1 MNFVGYVA
9 CYLSIL
15 LNSYVLFWCYSKTGV
30 ERKTSKLKCLLSIL
44 TVSLSVFV
52 VNMFITKSLKF
63 ILIYII
69 MCLFFYYNFGEKNK
83 IIALFVRTLII
94 YVVMIISDVFSSIIL
109 MQFDFSSMMN
119 KINYLKALGT
129 LLNSVSMF
137 ILFNLDK
144 LVIIIKKILTIIVS
158 SKNSVVFTFCFL
170 TFIAIIIIDCFHKDY
185 ATISTF
191 LLSSVILIFLIF
203 LIAIL
208 LYQYF
213 KRKTAEDEKQ
223 QLQALMHEYENVL
236 NQTSENRHEMLN
248 DLLILRSIADKN
260 SSEFTRTL
268 DGIIRQYD
276 TKKFKKYTSLAKLPT
291 GVKGMIYYKIAFIN
305 ENEINFDTV
314 VNGVDYAKFEAMDKE
329 LYYKVCKILGIL
341 MDNAIDACVDSDKKK
356 LVVSVY
362 TENEDL
368 CVEIDNSYSGIIDK
382 DGIKKKG
389 YTTKGKNH
397 GYGLTI
403 LNRIVDETKE
413 LKFEQSINEED
424 KLFTSILKIKL

>member
-15 LNSYVLFWCYSKTGV
+15 LNLAVLVWCYSKTGV
-30 ERKTSKLKCLLSIL
+30 ERKSNKIKCAISLVILSAL
-44 TVSLSVFV
+44 VYLVNVFV
-52 VNMFITKSLKF
+52 GTSFKW
-63 ILIYII
+63 
-69 MCLFFYYNFGEKNK
+69 
-83 IIALFVRTLII
+83 IAVYTLITLLFSFNYREDVY
-94 YVVMIISDVFSSIIL
+94 YVIFKSIIVYVIMIFADIISSIVL
-109 MQFDFSSMMN
+109 MAFVKSVNVETVNLF
-119 KINYLKALGT
+119 KALGSF
-129 LLNSVSMF
+129 LNSTCMFVMFSFKPFVKLINLFFSKILKKSYLPVICVSF
-137 ILFNLDK
+137 FLLFVFWLIEYYHKVIFSSDT
-144 LVIIIKKILTIIVS
+144 IIISIIVMLFLMFLFVMLALQYL
-158 SKNSVVFTFCFL
+158 KNKNNE
-170 TFIAIIIIDCFHKDY
+170 I
-185 ATISTF
+185 
-191 LLSSVILIFLIF
+191 
-203 LIAIL
+203 
-208 LYQYF
+208 Q
-213 KRKTAEDEKQ
+213 KQ
-223 QLQALMHEYENVL
+223 QLLVLMHEYENVL

-314 VNGVDYAKFEAMDKE
+314 VNGVDYAKFEAMNKD

-368 CVEIDNSYSGIIDK
+368 CVEIDNSYSGIVDK

-389 YTTKGKNH
+389 YATKGKNH

-413 LKFEQSINEED
+413 LEFEQSINEED

>member
-30 ERKTSKLKCLLSIL
+30 ERKSSKIECL
-44 TVSLSVFV
+44 VSVIVLSVFV
-52 VNMFITKSLKF
+52 YLVNV
-63 ILIYII
+63 
-69 MCLFFYYNFGEKNK
+69 
-83 IIALFVRTLII
+83 FVGTSFKWIVVYTLITLLFYFNYKEGMYNVI
-94 YVVMIISDVFSSIIL
+94 FKSIIVYVIMIFADIVSSIVLIVFVKSVNIETVNL
-109 MQFDFSSMMN
+109 F
-119 KINYLKALGT
+119 KALGSF
-129 LLNSVSMF
+129 LNSTCMFLMFSFKPFVKLINSFFSKILKKSYLPVICVSF
-137 ILFNLDK
+137 FLLFVFWLIEYYHKVIFSSDT
-144 LVIIIKKILTIIVS
+144 IIISIIVMLFLMFLFVMLALQYL
-158 SKNSVVFTFCFL
+158 KNKNNE
-170 TFIAIIIIDCFHKDY
+170 I
-185 ATISTF
+185 
-191 LLSSVILIFLIF
+191 
-203 LIAIL
+203 
-208 LYQYF
+208 Q
-213 KRKTAEDEKQ
+213 KQ
-223 QLQALMHEYENVL
+223 QLFVLMHEYENVL

-362 TENEDL
+362 TETEDL
-368 CVEIDNSYSGIIDK
+368 CVEIDNSYSGIVDT
-382 DGIKKKG
+382 DEIKKKG

-403 LNRIVDETKE
+403 LNRIVDETEE
-413 LKFEQSINEED
+413 LEFEQSINDND

>member
-9 CYLSIL
+9 CYLAIL

-30 ERKTSKLKCLLSIL
+30 ERKTSKLKYFFSVLIISILVFIVNMCVTTSVKFVLIYLLMCLLYYYNYEEKYL
-44 TVSLSVFV
+44 YFTLFK
-52 VNMFITKSLKF
+52 T
-63 ILIYII
+63 ILIYILVFI
-69 MCLFFYYNFGEKNK
+69 TD
-83 IIALFVRTLII
+83 IIASL
-94 YVVMIISDVFSSIIL
+94 IL
-109 MQFDFSSMMN
+109 MNLTVPTNPDV
-119 KINYLKALGT
+119 INLLKALGT
-129 LLNSVSMF
+129 LLNSILMFGLFKINYFVNLLNKFLSM
-137 ILFNLDK
+137 IMK
-144 LVIIIKKILTIIVS
+144 KEAKILTI
-158 SKNSVVFTFCFL
+158 F
-170 TFIAIIIIDCFHKDY
+170 
-185 ATISTF
+185 
-191 LLSSVILIFLIF
+191 
-203 LIAIL
+203 AIL
-208 LYQYF
+208 LLITLWCMGFEYRLHASFVSFVSLITIVIFLCLMVSVMVYQYF
-213 KRKTAEDEKQ
+213 NNKEVENEKQ
-223 QLQALMHEYENVL
+223 QLQVLMHEYENVL

-314 VNGVDYAKFEAMDKE
+314 VNGVDYAKFEAMDKD

-368 CVEIDNSYSGIIDK
+368 CVEIDNSYSGIVDK

-397 GYGLTI
+397 GHGLTI
-403 LNRIVDETKE
+403 LNRIIDETEE
-413 LKFEQSINEED
+413 LEFEQSINDKD

>member
-9 CYLSIL
+9 CYLAIL
-15 LNSYVLFWCYSKTGV
+15 LNSYVLFWCYFKTGV

-191 LLSSVILIFLIF
+191 LFSSVILIFLIF

-248 DLLILRSIADKN
+248 DLLILRSISDKN

-397 GYGLTI
+397 GHGLTI
-403 LNRIVDETKE
+403 LNRIVDETEE
-413 LKFEQSINEED
+413 LNFEQSINDKD

>member
-15 LNSYVLFWCYSKTGV
+15 LNSYVLFWCYSKIDTRREV
-30 ERKTSKLKCLLSIL
+30 SRLRVLLSVFVGSIL
-44 TVSLSVFV
+44 VFV
-52 VNMFITKSLKF
+52 VNMFITTYIKF
-63 ILIYII
+63 ILIYLI
-69 MCLFFYYNFGEKNK
+69 MCFMFYYNYNNQNK
-83 IIALFVRTLII
+83 ISTLLIKTLVI
-94 YVVMIISDVFSSIIL
+94 YILMTISDVFSSIIL
-109 MQFDFSSMMN
+109 MQFDLSSLMD

-129 LLNSVSMF
+129 LLNSISM
-137 ILFNLDK
+137 IVLFNLNK
-144 LVIIIKKILTIIVS
+144 LVGCFKTVVTLIIG
-158 SKNSVVFTFCFL
+158 SKNNLVLFFGLL
-170 TFIAIIIIDCFHKDY
+170 TLTTIWIIDCFHQDN
-185 ATISTF
+185 ASVSTF
-191 LLSSVILIFLIF
+191 ILAVTILIFLSL

-208 LYQYF
+208 IYQYF

-236 NQTSENRHEMLN
+236 NQISENRHEMLN
-248 DLLILRSIADKN
+248 DLLILRSISDKN

-368 CVEIDNSYSGIIDK
+368 CVEIDNSYSGIVDT
-382 DGIKKKG
+382 DEIKKKG

-413 LKFEQSINEED
+413 LEFEQSINDKD

>member
-9 CYLSIL
+9 CYIATIINTFVL
-15 LNSYVLFWCYSKTGV
+15 LNCYSKTNC
-30 ERKTSKLKCLLSIL
+30 E
-44 TVSLSVFV
+44 VSLSKVKNFISVIGISTLVFL
-52 VNMFITKSLKF
+52 VNMFVTTSVKF
-63 ILIYII
+63 VLIYLLMCALFNYNYREKYLYLTLFKAILIYISMFI
-69 MCLFFYYNFGEKNK
+69 TDIVASL
-83 IIALFVRTLII
+83 
-94 YVVMIISDVFSSIIL
+94 IL
-109 MQFDFSSMMN
+109 MNLSVPSNPDV
-119 KINYLKALGT
+119 INLLKALAT
-129 LLNSVSMF
+129 LLNSILMF
-137 ILFNLDK
+137 GLFKISNFVNLFNEFLSK
-144 LVIIIKKILTIIVS
+144 IMKKEAKILTI
-158 SKNSVVFTFCFL
+158 F
-170 TFIAIIIIDCFHKDY
+170 
-185 ATISTF
+185 
-191 LLSSVILIFLIF
+191 
-203 LIAIL
+203 AIL
-208 LYQYF
+208 LLITLWCVGFEYILHASFVSFVSLITIVMFLCLMVSVMVYQYF
-213 KRKTAEDEKQ
+213 NNKEVEKEKQ
-223 QLQALMHEYENVL
+223 QLLVLMHDYENVL

-314 VNGVDYAKFEAMDKE
+314 VNGVDYAKFEAMDKD

-356 LVVSVY
+356 LIVSVY

-368 CVEIDNSYSGIIDK
+368 CVEIDNSYSGIVDK

-403 LNRIVDETKE
+403 LNRIVDETEE
-413 LKFEQSINEED
+413 LEFEQSINDND

>member
-1 MNFVGYVA
+1 M
-9 CYLSIL
+9 
-15 LNSYVLFWCYSKTGV
+15 T
-30 ERKTSKLKCLLSIL
+30 
-44 TVSLSVFV
+44 
-52 VNMFITKSLKF
+52 
-63 ILIYII
+63 
-69 MCLFFYYNFGEKNK
+69 
-83 IIALFVRTLII
+83 
-94 YVVMIISDVFSSIIL
+94 
-109 MQFDFSSMMN
+109 
-119 KINYLKALGT
+119 
-129 LLNSVSMF
+129 
-137 ILFNLDK
+137 
-144 LVIIIKKILTIIVS
+144 
-158 SKNSVVFTFCFL
+158 
-170 TFIAIIIIDCFHKDY
+170 
-185 ATISTF
+185 
-191 LLSSVILIFLIF
+191 ILIFLSL

-208 LYQYF
+208 IYQYF

-223 QLQALMHEYENVL
+223 QLQVLMHEYENIL

-248 DLLILRSIADKN
+248 DLLILRSVSDKN

-341 MDNAIDACVDSDKKK
+341 MDNAIDACVESDKKK

-362 TENEDL
+362 TENEAL
-368 CVEIDNSYSGIIDK
+368 CVEIDNSYSGIVDK
-382 DGIKKKG
+382 DEIKKKG

-397 GYGLTI
+397 GHGLTI
-403 LNRIVDETKE
+403 LNRIIDETEE
-413 LKFEQSINEED
+413 LEFEQSINDND

>member
-30 ERKTSKLKCLLSIL
+30 ERKTSKLKYFFSVLIISILVFIVNMCVTTSVKFVLIYLLMCLLYYYNYEEKYL
-44 TVSLSVFV
+44 YFTLFK
-52 VNMFITKSLKF
+52 T
-63 ILIYII
+63 ILIYILMFI
-69 MCLFFYYNFGEKNK
+69 TD
-83 IIALFVRTLII
+83 IIASL
-94 YVVMIISDVFSSIIL
+94 IL
-109 MQFDFSSMMN
+109 MNLTVPTNPDV
-119 KINYLKALGT
+119 INLLKALGT
-129 LLNSVSMF
+129 LLNSILIFGLFKINYFVNLLNKFLSM
-137 ILFNLDK
+137 IMK
-144 LVIIIKKILTIIVS
+144 KEAKILTI
-158 SKNSVVFTFCFL
+158 F
-170 TFIAIIIIDCFHKDY
+170 
-185 ATISTF
+185 
-191 LLSSVILIFLIF
+191 
-203 LIAIL
+203 AIL
-208 LYQYF
+208 LLITLWCMGFEYRLHASFVSFVSLITIVIFLCLMVSVMVYQYF
-213 KRKTAEDEKQ
+213 NNKEVENEKQ
-223 QLQALMHEYENVL
+223 QLQVLMHEYENVL

-314 VNGVDYAKFEAMDKE
+314 VNGVDYAKFEAMDKD

-341 MDNAIDACVDSDKKK
+341 MDNAIDDCVDSNKKK

-368 CVEIDNSYSGIIDK
+368 CVEIDNSYSGIVDK

-403 LNRIVDETKE
+403 LNRIVDETEE
-413 LKFEQSINEED
+413 LNFEQSINEED

>member
-9 CYLSIL
+9 CYVATVINLV
-15 LNSYVLFWCYSKTGV
+15 VLVYCYSKTNSEV
-30 ERKTSKLKCLLSIL
+30 VISKFKKYFFTMLISAL
-44 TVSLSVFV
+44 VFV
-52 VNMFITKSLKF
+52 VNMYVTTSVKF
-63 ILIYII
+63 VLIYLLLCLLFYLNYREKYLYLTLFKTILIYILMFI
-69 MCLFFYYNFGEKNK
+69 TD
-83 IIALFVRTLII
+83 IIASL
-94 YVVMIISDVFSSIIL
+94 IL
-109 MQFDFSSMMN
+109 MN
-119 KINYLKALGT
+119 LTVPTNPNVINLLKALGT
-129 LLNSVSMF
+129 LLNSILMF
-137 ILFNLDK
+137 GLFKINYFVNLLNK
-144 LVIIIKKILTIIVS
+144 FLLMIMKKEAKILTI
-158 SKNSVVFTFCFL
+158 F
-170 TFIAIIIIDCFHKDY
+170 
-185 ATISTF
+185 
-191 LLSSVILIFLIF
+191 
-203 LIAIL
+203 AIL
-208 LYQYF
+208 LLITLWCVGFEYRLHASFVSFVSLITIVIFLCLMVSVMVYQYF
-213 KRKTAEDEKQ
+213 NNKEVENEKQ
-223 QLQALMHEYENVL
+223 QLQELMHEYENVL

-368 CVEIDNSYSGIIDK
+368 CVEIDNSYSGIVDK

-413 LKFEQSINEED
+413 LEFEQSINDKD

>member
-9 CYLSIL
+9 CYVATVINLV
-15 LNSYVLFWCYSKTGV
+15 VLVYCYSKTNSEVGI
-30 ERKTSKLKCLLSIL
+30 SKFKKYFFTMLISAL
-44 TVSLSVFV
+44 VFV
-52 VNMFITKSLKF
+52 VNMYVTTSVKF
-63 ILIYII
+63 VLIYLLLCLLFYLNYREKYLYLTLFKTILIYILMFI
-69 MCLFFYYNFGEKNK
+69 TD
-83 IIALFVRTLII
+83 IIASL
-94 YVVMIISDVFSSIIL
+94 IL
-109 MQFDFSSMMN
+109 MN
-119 KINYLKALGT
+119 LTVPTNPNVINLLKALGT
-129 LLNSVSMF
+129 LLNSILMFGLFKINYFVNLLNKFLSM
-137 ILFNLDK
+137 LMK
-144 LVIIIKKILTIIVS
+144 KEAKILTI
-158 SKNSVVFTFCFL
+158 F
-170 TFIAIIIIDCFHKDY
+170 
-185 ATISTF
+185 
-191 LLSSVILIFLIF
+191 
-203 LIAIL
+203 AIL
-208 LYQYF
+208 LLITLWCIGFEYRLHASFVSFVSLITIVIFLCLMVSVMVYQYF
-213 KRKTAEDEKQ
+213 NNKEVENEKQ
-223 QLQALMHEYENVL
+223 QLQVLMHEYENVL

-314 VNGVDYAKFEAMDKE
+314 VNGVDYAKFEAMDKD

-368 CVEIDNSYSGIIDK
+368 CVEIDNSYSGIVDK

-413 LKFEQSINEED
+413 LEFEQSINDKD

>member
-15 LNSYVLFWCYSKTGV
+15 LNSYVLFWCYSKIDTRREV
-30 ERKTSKLKCLLSIL
+30 SRLRVLLSVFVGSIL
-44 TVSLSVFV
+44 VFV
-52 VNMFITKSLKF
+52 VNMFITTYIKF
-63 ILIYII
+63 ILIYLI
-69 MCLFFYYNFGEKNK
+69 MCFMFYYNYNNQNK
-83 IIALFVRTLII
+83 ISTLLIKTLGI
-94 YVVMIISDVFSSIIL
+94 YILMTISDVFSSIIL
-109 MQFDFSSMMN
+109 MQFDLSSLMD

-129 LLNSVSMF
+129 LLNSISM
-137 ILFNLDK
+137 IVLFNLNK
-144 LVIIIKKILTIIVS
+144 LVGCFKTVVTLIIG
-158 SKNSVVFTFCFL
+158 SKNNLVLFFGLL
-170 TFIAIIIIDCFHKDY
+170 TLTTIWIIDCFHQDN
-185 ATISTF
+185 ASVSTF
-191 LLSSVILIFLIF
+191 ILAVTILIFLSL

-208 LYQYF
+208 IYQYF

-248 DLLILRSIADKN
+248 DLLILRSISDKN

-368 CVEIDNSYSGIIDK
+368 CVEIDNSYSGIVDT
-382 DGIKKKG
+382 DEIKKKG
-389 YTTKGKNH
+389 YTTKGKIMVMD
-397 GYGLTI
+397 L
-403 LNRIVDETKE
+403 
-413 LKFEQSINEED
+413 
-424 KLFTSILKIKL
+424 LF

>member
-30 ERKTSKLKCLLSIL
+30 ERKTSKLKYFFSVLIISIL
-44 TVSLSVFV
+44 VFI
-52 VNMFITKSLKF
+52 VNMCVTTSVKF
-63 ILIYII
+63 VLIYLLMCMLYYYNYEEKYLYFTLFKTILIYILMFI
-69 MCLFFYYNFGEKNK
+69 TD
-83 IIALFVRTLII
+83 IIASL
-94 YVVMIISDVFSSIIL
+94 IL
-109 MQFDFSSMMN
+109 MNLTVPTNPDV
-119 KINYLKALGT
+119 INLLKALGT
-129 LLNSVSMF
+129 LLNSILMFGLFKINYFVNLLNKFLSM
-137 ILFNLDK
+137 IMK
-144 LVIIIKKILTIIVS
+144 KEAKILTI
-158 SKNSVVFTFCFL
+158 F
-170 TFIAIIIIDCFHKDY
+170 
-185 ATISTF
+185 
-191 LLSSVILIFLIF
+191 
-203 LIAIL
+203 AIL
-208 LYQYF
+208 LLITLWCMGFEYRLHASFVSFVSLITIVIFLCLMVSVMVYQYF
-213 KRKTAEDEKQ
+213 NNKEVENEKQ
-223 QLQALMHEYENVL
+223 QLQVLMHEYENVL

-314 VNGVDYAKFEAMDKE
+314 VNGVDYAKFEAMDKD

-368 CVEIDNSYSGIIDK
+368 CVEIDNSYSGIVDK

-397 GYGLTI
+397 GHGLTI
-403 LNRIVDETKE
+403 LNRIIDETEE
-413 LKFEQSINEED
+413 LEFEQSINDKD
-424 KLFTSILKIKL
+424 KLFISILKIKL

>member
-15 LNSYVLFWCYSKTGV
+15 LNSYVLFWCYSKIDTRREV
-30 ERKTSKLKCLLSIL
+30 SRLRVLLSVFVGSIL
-44 TVSLSVFV
+44 VFV
-52 VNMFITKSLKF
+52 VNMFITTYIKF
-63 ILIYII
+63 ILIYLI
-69 MCLFFYYNFGEKNK
+69 MCFMFYYNYNNQNK
-83 IIALFVRTLII
+83 ISTLLIKTLGI
-94 YVVMIISDVFSSIIL
+94 YILMTISDVFSSIIL
-109 MQFDFSSMMN
+109 MQFDLSSLMD

-129 LLNSVSMF
+129 LLNSISM
-137 ILFNLDK
+137 IVLFNLNK
-144 LVIIIKKILTIIVS
+144 LVGCFKTVVTLIIG
-158 SKNSVVFTFCFL
+158 SKNNLVLFFGLL
-170 TFIAIIIIDCFHKDY
+170 TLTTIWIIDCFHQDN
-185 ATISTF
+185 ASVSTF
-191 LLSSVILIFLIF
+191 ILAVTILIFLSL

-208 LYQYF
+208 IYQYF

-248 DLLILRSIADKN
+248 DLLILRSISDKN

-368 CVEIDNSYSGIIDK
+368 CVEIDNSYSGIVDT
-382 DGIKKKG
+382 DEIKKKG

-413 LKFEQSINEED
+413 LEFEQSINDKD

>member
-9 CYLSIL
+9 CYLAIL

-368 CVEIDNSYSGIIDK
+368 CVEIDNSYSGIVDK

-413 LKFEQSINEED
+413 LEFEQSINDKD

>member
-15 LNSYVLFWCYSKTGV
+15 LNSYVLFWCYSKTGD

-314 VNGVDYAKFEAMDKE
+314 VNGVDYAKFEAMDKD

-368 CVEIDNSYSGIIDK
+368 CVEIDNSYSGIVDK

-397 GYGLTI
+397 GHGLTI
-403 LNRIVDETKE
+403 LNRIIDETEE
-413 LKFEQSINEED
+413 LEFEQSINDKD

>member
-30 ERKTSKLKCLLSIL
+30 ERKTSKLKYFFSVLIISILVFIVNMCVTTSVKFVLIYLLMCLLYYYNYEEKYL
-44 TVSLSVFV
+44 YFTLFK
-52 VNMFITKSLKF
+52 T
-63 ILIYII
+63 ILIYILMFI
-69 MCLFFYYNFGEKNK
+69 TD
-83 IIALFVRTLII
+83 IIASL
-94 YVVMIISDVFSSIIL
+94 IL
-109 MQFDFSSMMN
+109 MNLTVPTNLDV
-119 KINYLKALGT
+119 INLLKALGT
-129 LLNSVSMF
+129 LLNSILIFGLFKINYFVNLLNKFLSM
-137 ILFNLDK
+137 IMK
-144 LVIIIKKILTIIVS
+144 KEAKILTI
-158 SKNSVVFTFCFL
+158 F
-170 TFIAIIIIDCFHKDY
+170 
-185 ATISTF
+185 
-191 LLSSVILIFLIF
+191 
-203 LIAIL
+203 AIL
-208 LYQYF
+208 LLITLWCMGFEYRLHASFVSFVSLITIVIFLCLMVSVMVYQYF
-213 KRKTAEDEKQ
+213 NNKEVENEKQ
-223 QLQALMHEYENVL
+223 QLQVLMHEYENVL

-248 DLLILRSIADKN
+248 DLLILKSIADKN

-314 VNGVDYAKFEAMDKE
+314 VNGVDYAKFEAMDKD

-368 CVEIDNSYSGIIDK
+368 CVEIDNSYSGIVDK

-403 LNRIVDETKE
+403 LNRIVDETEE
-413 LKFEQSINEED
+413 LNFEQSINEED

>member
-9 CYLSIL
+9 CYVTTVINL
-15 LNSYVLFWCYSKTGV
+15 LVLVYCYSKTNSEVGI
-30 ERKTSKLKCLLSIL
+30 SKFKKYFL
-44 TVSLSVFV
+44 TMLISALVFV
-52 VNMFITKSLKF
+52 VNMYVTTSVKF
-63 ILIYII
+63 VLIYLLLCLLFYLNYREKYLYLTLFKTILIYILMFI
-69 MCLFFYYNFGEKNK
+69 TD
-83 IIALFVRTLII
+83 IIASL
-94 YVVMIISDVFSSIIL
+94 IL
-109 MQFDFSSMMN
+109 MNLTVPTNPDV
-119 KINYLKALGT
+119 INLLKALGT
-129 LLNSVSMF
+129 LLNSILMF
-137 ILFNLDK
+137 GLFKINYFVNLLNK
-144 LVIIIKKILTIIVS
+144 FLSKIMKKEAKILTI
-158 SKNSVVFTFCFL
+158 F
-170 TFIAIIIIDCFHKDY
+170 
-185 ATISTF
+185 
-191 LLSSVILIFLIF
+191 
-203 LIAIL
+203 AIL
-208 LYQYF
+208 LLITLWCVGFEYRLHASFVSFVSLITIVIFLCLMVSVMVYQYF
-213 KRKTAEDEKQ
+213 NNKEVENEKQ
-223 QLQALMHEYENVL
+223 QLQELMHEYENVL

-268 DGIIRQYD
+268 DGVIRQYD

-368 CVEIDNSYSGIIDK
+368 CVEIDNSYSGIVDK

-397 GYGLTI
+397 GHGLTI
-403 LNRIVDETKE
+403 LNRIIDETEE
-413 LKFEQSINEED
+413 LEFEQSINDKD

>member
-30 ERKTSKLKCLLSIL
+30 ERKTSKLKYFFSVLIISILVFIVNMCVTTSVKFVLIYLLMCLLYYYNYEEKYL
-44 TVSLSVFV
+44 YFTLFK
-52 VNMFITKSLKF
+52 T
-63 ILIYII
+63 ILIYILMFI
-69 MCLFFYYNFGEKNK
+69 TD
-83 IIALFVRTLII
+83 IIASL
-94 YVVMIISDVFSSIIL
+94 IL
-109 MQFDFSSMMN
+109 MNLTVPTNPDV
-119 KINYLKALGT
+119 INLLKALGT
-129 LLNSVSMF
+129 LLNSILIFGLFKINYFVNLLNKFLSM
-137 ILFNLDK
+137 IMK
-144 LVIIIKKILTIIVS
+144 KEAKILTI
-158 SKNSVVFTFCFL
+158 F
-170 TFIAIIIIDCFHKDY
+170 
-185 ATISTF
+185 
-191 LLSSVILIFLIF
+191 
-203 LIAIL
+203 AIL
-208 LYQYF
+208 LLITLWCMGFEYRLHASFVSFVSLITIVIFLCLMVSVMVYQYF
-213 KRKTAEDEKQ
+213 NNKEVENEKQ
-223 QLQALMHEYENVL
+223 QLQVLMHEYENVL

-248 DLLILRSIADKN
+248 DLLIFKSIADKN

-314 VNGVDYAKFEAMDKE
+314 VNGVDYAKFEAMDKD

-368 CVEIDNSYSGIIDK
+368 CVEIDNSYSGIVDK

-403 LNRIVDETKE
+403 LNRIVDETEE
-413 LKFEQSINEED
+413 LNFEQSINEED

>member
-15 LNSYVLFWCYSKTGV
+15 LNSYVLFWCYSKTGD

-314 VNGVDYAKFEAMDKE
+314 VNGVDYAKFEAMDKD

-362 TENEDL
+362 T
-368 CVEIDNSYSGIIDK
+368 
-382 DGIKKKG
+382 
-389 YTTKGKNH
+389 
-397 GYGLTI
+397 
-403 LNRIVDETKE
+403 
-413 LKFEQSINEED
+413 
-424 KLFTSILKIKL
+424 

>member
-15 LNSYVLFWCYSKTGV
+15 LNLAVLVWCYSKTGV
-30 ERKTSKLKCLLSIL
+30 ERKSNKIKCAISLVILSAL
-44 TVSLSVFV
+44 VYLVNVFV
-52 VNMFITKSLKF
+52 GTSFKW
-63 ILIYII
+63 
-69 MCLFFYYNFGEKNK
+69 
-83 IIALFVRTLII
+83 IAVYTLITLLFSFNYREDVYFVI
-94 YVVMIISDVFSSIIL
+94 FKSIIVYVIMIFADIISSIVL
-109 MQFDFSSMMN
+109 MAFVKSVNVETVNLF
-119 KINYLKALGT
+119 KALGSF
-129 LLNSVSMF
+129 LNSTCMFVMFSFKPFVKLINLFFSKILKKSYLPVICVSF
-137 ILFNLDK
+137 FLLFVFWLIEYYHKVIFSSDT
-144 LVIIIKKILTIIVS
+144 IIISIIVMLFLMFLFVMLALQYL
-158 SKNSVVFTFCFL
+158 KNKNNE
-170 TFIAIIIIDCFHKDY
+170 I
-185 ATISTF
+185 
-191 LLSSVILIFLIF
+191 
-203 LIAIL
+203 
-208 LYQYF
+208 Q
-213 KRKTAEDEKQ
+213 KQ
-223 QLQALMHEYENVL
+223 QLLVLMHEYENVL

-314 VNGVDYAKFEAMDKE
+314 VNGVDYAKFEAMDKD

-368 CVEIDNSYSGIIDK
+368 CVEIDNSYSGIVDK

-403 LNRIVDETKE
+403 LNRIVDETEE
-413 LKFEQSINEED
+413 LEFEQSINEED

>member
-30 ERKTSKLKCLLSIL
+30 ERKTSKLKYFFSVLIISILVFIVNMCVITSVKFVLIYLLMCLLYYYNYEEKYL
-44 TVSLSVFV
+44 YFTLFK
-52 VNMFITKSLKF
+52 T
-63 ILIYII
+63 ILIYILMFI
-69 MCLFFYYNFGEKNK
+69 TD
-83 IIALFVRTLII
+83 IIASL
-94 YVVMIISDVFSSIIL
+94 IL
-109 MQFDFSSMMN
+109 MNLTVPTNPDV
-119 KINYLKALGT
+119 INLLKALGT
-129 LLNSVSMF
+129 LLNSILIFGLFKINYFVNLLNKFLSM
-137 ILFNLDK
+137 IMK
-144 LVIIIKKILTIIVS
+144 KEAKILTI
-158 SKNSVVFTFCFL
+158 F
-170 TFIAIIIIDCFHKDY
+170 
-185 ATISTF
+185 
-191 LLSSVILIFLIF
+191 
-203 LIAIL
+203 AIL
-208 LYQYF
+208 LLITLWCMGFEYRLHASFVSFVSLITIVIFLCLMVSVMVYQYF
-213 KRKTAEDEKQ
+213 NNKEVENEKQ
-223 QLQALMHEYENVL
+223 QLQVLMHEYENVL
-236 NQTSENRHEMLN
+236 NQTSGNRHEMLN

-314 VNGVDYAKFEAMDKE
+314 VNGVDYAKFEAMDKD

-368 CVEIDNSYSGIIDK
+368 CVEIDNSYSGIVDK

-403 LNRIVDETKE
+403 LNRIVDETEE
-413 LKFEQSINEED
+413 LNFEQSINEED

>member
-30 ERKTSKLKCLLSIL
+30 ERKTSKLKYFFSVLIISILVFIVNMCVTTSVKFVLIYLLMCLLYYYNYEEKYL
-44 TVSLSVFV
+44 YFTLFK
-52 VNMFITKSLKF
+52 T
-63 ILIYII
+63 ILIYILMFI
-69 MCLFFYYNFGEKNK
+69 TD
-83 IIALFVRTLII
+83 IIASL
-94 YVVMIISDVFSSIIL
+94 IL
-109 MQFDFSSMMN
+109 MNLTVPTNPDV
-119 KINYLKALGT
+119 INLLKALGT
-129 LLNSVSMF
+129 LLNSILIFGLFKINYFVNLLNKFLSM
-137 ILFNLDK
+137 IMK
-144 LVIIIKKILTIIVS
+144 KEAKILTI
-158 SKNSVVFTFCFL
+158 F
-170 TFIAIIIIDCFHKDY
+170 
-185 ATISTF
+185 
-191 LLSSVILIFLIF
+191 
-203 LIAIL
+203 AIL
-208 LYQYF
+208 LLITLWCMGFEYRLHASFVSFVSLITIVIFLCLMVSVMVYQYF
-213 KRKTAEDEKQ
+213 NNKEVENEKQ
-223 QLQALMHEYENVL
+223 QLQVLMHEYENVL

-314 VNGVDYAKFEAMDKE
+314 VNGVDYAKFEAMDKD

-341 MDNAIDACVDSDKKK
+341 MDNAIDACVDSNKKK

-368 CVEIDNSYSGIIDK
+368 CVEIDNSYSGIVDK

-403 LNRIVDETKE
+403 LNRIVDET
-413 LKFEQSINEED
+413 
-424 KLFTSILKIKL
+424 

>member
-15 LNSYVLFWCYSKTGV
+15 LNLAVLVWCYSKTGV
-30 ERKTSKLKCLLSIL
+30 ERKSNKIKCAISLVILSAL
-44 TVSLSVFV
+44 VYLVNVFV
-52 VNMFITKSLKF
+52 GTSFKW
-63 ILIYII
+63 
-69 MCLFFYYNFGEKNK
+69 
-83 IIALFVRTLII
+83 IAVYTLITLLFSFNYREDVY
-94 YVVMIISDVFSSIIL
+94 YVIFKSIIVYVIMIFADIISSIVL
-109 MQFDFSSMMN
+109 MAFVKSVNVETVNLF
-119 KINYLKALGT
+119 KALGSF
-129 LLNSVSMF
+129 LNSTCMFVMFSFKPFVKLINLFFSKILKKSYLPVICVSF
-137 ILFNLDK
+137 FLLFVFWLIEYYHKVIFSSDT
-144 LVIIIKKILTIIVS
+144 IIISIIVMLFLMFLFVMLALQYL
-158 SKNSVVFTFCFL
+158 KNKNNE
-170 TFIAIIIIDCFHKDY
+170 I
-185 ATISTF
+185 
-191 LLSSVILIFLIF
+191 
-203 LIAIL
+203 
-208 LYQYF
+208 Q
-213 KRKTAEDEKQ
+213 KQ
-223 QLQALMHEYENVL
+223 QLLVLMHEYENVL

-314 VNGVDYAKFEAMDKE
+314 VNGVDYAKFEAMNKD

-368 CVEIDNSYSGIIDK
+368 CVEIDNSYSGIVDK

-413 LKFEQSINEED
+413 LEFEQSINEED

>member
-30 ERKTSKLKCLLSIL
+30 ERKTSKLKYFFSVLIISILVFIVNMCVTTSVKFVLIYLLMCLLYYYNYEEKYL
-44 TVSLSVFV
+44 YFTLFK
-52 VNMFITKSLKF
+52 T
-63 ILIYII
+63 ILIYILMFI
-69 MCLFFYYNFGEKNK
+69 TD
-83 IIALFVRTLII
+83 IIASL
-94 YVVMIISDVFSSIIL
+94 IL
-109 MQFDFSSMMN
+109 MNLTVPTNPDV
-119 KINYLKALGT
+119 INLLKALGT
-129 LLNSVSMF
+129 LLNSILIFGLFKINYFVNLLNKFLSM
-137 ILFNLDK
+137 IMK
-144 LVIIIKKILTIIVS
+144 KEAKILTI
-158 SKNSVVFTFCFL
+158 F
-170 TFIAIIIIDCFHKDY
+170 
-185 ATISTF
+185 
-191 LLSSVILIFLIF
+191 
-203 LIAIL
+203 AIL
-208 LYQYF
+208 LLITLWCMGFEYRLHASFVSFVSLITIVIFLCLMVSVMVYQYF
-213 KRKTAEDEKQ
+213 NNKEVENEKQ
-223 QLQALMHEYENVL
+223 QLQVLMHEYENVL

-314 VNGVDYAKFEAMDKE
+314 VNGVDYAKFEAMDKD

-368 CVEIDNSYSGIIDK
+368 CVEIDNSYSGIVDK

-403 LNRIVDETKE
+403 LNRIVDETEE
-413 LKFEQSINEED
+413 LNFEQSINEED

>member
-30 ERKTSKLKCLLSIL
+30 ERKTSKLKYFFSVLIISILVFIVNMCVTTSVKFVLIYLLMCLLYYYNYEEKYL
-44 TVSLSVFV
+44 YFTLFK
-52 VNMFITKSLKF
+52 T
-63 ILIYII
+63 ILIYILMFI
-69 MCLFFYYNFGEKNK
+69 ID
-83 IIALFVRTLII
+83 IIASL
-94 YVVMIISDVFSSIIL
+94 IL
-109 MQFDFSSMMN
+109 MNLTVPTNPDV
-119 KINYLKALGT
+119 INLLKALGT
-129 LLNSVSMF
+129 LLNSILIFGLFKINYFVNLLNKFLSM
-137 ILFNLDK
+137 IMK
-144 LVIIIKKILTIIVS
+144 KEAKILTI
-158 SKNSVVFTFCFL
+158 F
-170 TFIAIIIIDCFHKDY
+170 
-185 ATISTF
+185 
-191 LLSSVILIFLIF
+191 
-203 LIAIL
+203 AIL
-208 LYQYF
+208 LLITLWCMGFEYRLHASFVSFVSLITIVIFLCLMVSVMVYQYF
-213 KRKTAEDEKQ
+213 NNKEVENEKQ
-223 QLQALMHEYENVL
+223 QLQVLMHEYENVL

-314 VNGVDYAKFEAMDKE
+314 VNGVDYAKFEAMDKD

-368 CVEIDNSYSGIIDK
+368 CVEIDNSYSGIVDK

-403 LNRIVDETKE
+403 LNRIVDETEE
-413 LKFEQSINEED
+413 LNFEQSINEED

>member
-30 ERKTSKLKCLLSIL
+30 ERKSSKIVCL
-44 TVSLSVFV
+44 VSVIVLSVFV
-52 VNMFITKSLKF
+52 YLVNV
-63 ILIYII
+63 
-69 MCLFFYYNFGEKNK
+69 
-83 IIALFVRTLII
+83 FVGTSFKWIVVYTLITLLFYFNYKEGMYNVI
-94 YVVMIISDVFSSIIL
+94 FKSIIVYVIMIFADIVSSIVLIVFVKSVNIETVNL
-109 MQFDFSSMMN
+109 F
-119 KINYLKALGT
+119 KALGSF
-129 LLNSVSMF
+129 LNSTCMFLMFSFKPFVKLINSFFSKILKKSYLPVICVSF
-137 ILFNLDK
+137 FLLFVFWLIGYYHKVIFSSDT
-144 LVIIIKKILTIIVS
+144 IIISIIVMLFLMFLFVMLALQYL
-158 SKNSVVFTFCFL
+158 KNKNNE
-170 TFIAIIIIDCFHKDY
+170 I
-185 ATISTF
+185 
-191 LLSSVILIFLIF
+191 
-203 LIAIL
+203 
-208 LYQYF
+208 Q
-213 KRKTAEDEKQ
+213 KQ
-223 QLQALMHEYENVL
+223 QLLVLMHEYENVL

-362 TENEDL
+362 TETEDL
-368 CVEIDNSYSGIIDK
+368 CVEIDNSYSGIVDT
-382 DGIKKKG
+382 DEIKKKG

-403 LNRIVDETKE
+403 LNRIVDETEE
-413 LKFEQSINEED
+413 LEFEQSINDND

>member
-30 ERKTSKLKCLLSIL
+30 ERKTSKLKYFFSVLIISILVFIVNMCVTTSVKFVLIYLLMCLLYYYNYEEKYL
-44 TVSLSVFV
+44 YFTLFK
-52 VNMFITKSLKF
+52 T
-63 ILIYII
+63 ILIYILMFI
-69 MCLFFYYNFGEKNK
+69 TD
-83 IIALFVRTLII
+83 IIASL
-94 YVVMIISDVFSSIIL
+94 IL
-109 MQFDFSSMMN
+109 MNLTVPTNPDV
-119 KINYLKALGT
+119 INLLKALGT
-129 LLNSVSMF
+129 LLNSILIFGLFKINYFVNLLNKFLSM
-137 ILFNLDK
+137 IMK
-144 LVIIIKKILTIIVS
+144 KEAKILTI
-158 SKNSVVFTFCFL
+158 F
-170 TFIAIIIIDCFHKDY
+170 
-185 ATISTF
+185 
-191 LLSSVILIFLIF
+191 
-203 LIAIL
+203 AIL
-208 LYQYF
+208 LLITLWCMGFEYRLHASFVSFVSLITIVIFLCLMVSVMVYQYF
-213 KRKTAEDEKQ
+213 NNKEVENEKQ
-223 QLQALMHEYENVL
+223 QLQVLMHEYENVL

-248 DLLILRSIADKN
+248 DLLILKSIADKN

-314 VNGVDYAKFEAMDKE
+314 VNGVDYAKFEAMDKD

-368 CVEIDNSYSGIIDK
+368 CVEIDNSYSGIVDK

-403 LNRIVDETKE
+403 LNRIVDETEE
-413 LKFEQSINEED
+413 LNFEQSINEED

>member
-15 LNSYVLFWCYSKTGV
+15 LNLAVLVWCYSKTGV
-30 ERKTSKLKCLLSIL
+30 ERKSNKIKCFLSIL
-44 TVSLSVFV
+44 VFALI
-52 VNMFITKSLKF
+52 MFFTNLFVTTYVKF
-63 ILIYII
+63 ILIYF
-69 MCLFFYYNFGEKNK
+69 LLSLLFYYNFNNQNK
-83 IIALFVRTLII
+83 ISTLLIKTLGI
-94 YVVMIISDVFSSIIL
+94 YILMTISDVFSSIIL
-109 MQFDFSSMMN
+109 MQFDLSSLMD

-129 LLNSVSMF
+129 LLNSFSMV
-137 ILFNLDK
+137 ILFNLNK
-144 LVIIIKKILTIIVS
+144 LVACFKNVVTLIIE
-158 SKNSVVFTFCFL
+158 SKNNLVLFFGLL
-170 TFIAIIIIDCFHKDY
+170 TLTTIWIVDCFHQDN
-185 ATISTF
+185 ASVSTF
-191 LLSSVILIFLIF
+191 ILAVTILIFLIL
-203 LIAIL
+203 LIAIMI
-208 LYQYF
+208 YQYF
-213 KRKTAEDEKQ
+213 KRKTAENEKQ
-223 QLQALMHEYENVL
+223 QLQVLMHEYESVL

-248 DLLILRSIADKN
+248 DLLILRSISDKN
-260 SSEFTRTL
+260 SNEFTRTL

-305 ENEINFDTV
+305 ENEINFDTI

-341 MDNAIDACVDSDKKK
+341 MDNAIDACVDSEKKK

-368 CVEIDNSYSGIIDK
+368 CVEIDNSYSGTIDA

-397 GYGLTI
+397 GHGLTI
-403 LNRIVDETKE
+403 LNRIIDETEE

>member
-9 CYLSIL
+9 CYLAIL
-15 LNSYVLFWCYSKTGV
+15 LNSYVLFWCYFKTGV

-170 TFIAIIIIDCFHKDY
+170 
-185 ATISTF
+185 
-191 LLSSVILIFLIF
+191 L
-203 LIAIL
+203 
-208 LYQYF
+208 
-213 KRKTAEDEKQ
+213 
-223 QLQALMHEYENVL
+223 
-236 NQTSENRHEMLN
+236 
-248 DLLILRSIADKN
+248 
-260 SSEFTRTL
+260 
-268 DGIIRQYD
+268 
-276 TKKFKKYTSLAKLPT
+276 
-291 GVKGMIYYKIAFIN
+291 
-305 ENEINFDTV
+305 FDF
-314 VNGVDYAKFEAMDKE
+314 Y
-329 LYYKVCKILGIL
+329 
-341 MDNAIDACVDSDKKK
+341 
-356 LVVSVY
+356 
-362 TENEDL
+362 
-368 CVEIDNSYSGIIDK
+368 SYNN
-382 DGIKKKG
+382 
-389 YTTKGKNH
+389 Y
-397 GYGLTI
+397 
-403 LNRIVDETKE
+403 
-413 LKFEQSINEED
+413 
-424 KLFTSILKIKL
+424 

>member
-9 CYLSIL
+9 CYLAIL

-291 GVKGMIYYKIAFIN
+291 GVKGMIYYKIAFIK

-368 CVEIDNSYSGIIDK
+368 CVEIDNSYSGIVDT
-382 DGIKKKG
+382 DEIKKKG

-397 GYGLTI
+397 GHGLTI
-403 LNRIVDETKE
+403 LNRIINETEE
-413 LKFEQSINEED
+413 LEFEQSINDKD

>member
-15 LNSYVLFWCYSKTGV
+15 LNLAVLVCCYSKTGV
-30 ERKTSKLKCLLSIL
+30 ERKSNKIKCAISLVILSAL
-44 TVSLSVFV
+44 VYLVNVFV
-52 VNMFITKSLKF
+52 GTSFKW
-63 ILIYII
+63 
-69 MCLFFYYNFGEKNK
+69 
-83 IIALFVRTLII
+83 IAVYTLITLLFSFNYREDVY
-94 YVVMIISDVFSSIIL
+94 YVIFKSIIVYVIMIFADIISSIVL
-109 MQFDFSSMMN
+109 MAFVKSVNVETVNLF
-119 KINYLKALGT
+119 KALGSF
-129 LLNSVSMF
+129 LNSTCMFVMFSFKPFVKLINLFFSKILKKSYLPVICVSF
-137 ILFNLDK
+137 FLLFAFWLIEYYHKVIFSSDT
-144 LVIIIKKILTIIVS
+144 IIISIIVMLFLMFLFVMLALQYL
-158 SKNSVVFTFCFL
+158 KNKNNE
-170 TFIAIIIIDCFHKDY
+170 I
-185 ATISTF
+185 
-191 LLSSVILIFLIF
+191 
-203 LIAIL
+203 
-208 LYQYF
+208 Q
-213 KRKTAEDEKQ
+213 KQ
-223 QLQALMHEYENVL
+223 QLLVLMHEYENVL

-314 VNGVDYAKFEAMDKE
+314 VNGVDYAKFEAMDKD

-368 CVEIDNSYSGIIDK
+368 CVEIDNSYSGIVDK

-403 LNRIVDETKE
+403 LNRIVDETEE
-413 LKFEQSINEED
+413 LNFEQSINEED

>member
-9 CYLSIL
+9 CYVATVINLV
-15 LNSYVLFWCYSKTGV
+15 VLVYCYSKTNSEVGI
-30 ERKTSKLKCLLSIL
+30 SKFKKYFFTMLISAL
-44 TVSLSVFV
+44 VFV
-52 VNMFITKSLKF
+52 VNMYVTTSVKF
-63 ILIYII
+63 VLIYLLLCLLFYLNYREKYLYLTLFKTILIYILMFI
-69 MCLFFYYNFGEKNK
+69 TD
-83 IIALFVRTLII
+83 IIASL
-94 YVVMIISDVFSSIIL
+94 IL
-109 MQFDFSSMMN
+109 MNLTVPTNPDV
-119 KINYLKALGT
+119 INLLKALGT
-129 LLNSVSMF
+129 LLNSILMFGLFKINYFVNLLNKFLSM
-137 ILFNLDK
+137 IMK
-144 LVIIIKKILTIIVS
+144 KEAKILTI
-158 SKNSVVFTFCFL
+158 F
-170 TFIAIIIIDCFHKDY
+170 
-185 ATISTF
+185 
-191 LLSSVILIFLIF
+191 
-203 LIAIL
+203 AIL
-208 LYQYF
+208 LLITLWCIGFEYRLHASFVSFVSLITIVIFLCLMVSVMVYQYF
-213 KRKTAEDEKQ
+213 NNKEVENEKQ
-223 QLQALMHEYENVL
+223 QLQVLMHEYENIL
-236 NQTSENRHEMLN
+236 NQTSENRYEMLN

-362 TENEDL
+362 TETEDL
-368 CVEIDNSYSGIIDK
+368 CVEIDNSYSGIVDK

-413 LKFEQSINEED
+413 LEFEQSINDKD

>member
-9 CYLSIL
+9 CYLAIL

-30 ERKTSKLKCLLSIL
+30 ERKTSKLKYFFSVLIISILVFIVNMCVTTSVKFVLIYLLMCLLYYYNYEEKYL
-44 TVSLSVFV
+44 YFTLFK
-52 VNMFITKSLKF
+52 T
-63 ILIYII
+63 ILIYILMFI
-69 MCLFFYYNFGEKNK
+69 TD
-83 IIALFVRTLII
+83 IIASL
-94 YVVMIISDVFSSIIL
+94 IL
-109 MQFDFSSMMN
+109 MN
-119 KINYLKALGT
+119 LTVPTNPNVINLLKALGT
-129 LLNSVSMF
+129 LLNSILMF
-137 ILFNLDK
+137 GLFKINYFVNLLNNFLSK
-144 LVIIIKKILTIIVS
+144 IMKKEAKILTI
-158 SKNSVVFTFCFL
+158 F
-170 TFIAIIIIDCFHKDY
+170 
-185 ATISTF
+185 
-191 LLSSVILIFLIF
+191 
-203 LIAIL
+203 AIL
-208 LYQYF
+208 LLITLWCIGFEYRLHASFVSFVSLITVVIFLCLMVSVMVYQYF
-213 KRKTAEDEKQ
+213 NNKEVENEKQ
-223 QLQALMHEYENVL
+223 QLQELMHEYENVL

-314 VNGVDYAKFEAMDKE
+314 VNGVDYAKFEAMNKD

-368 CVEIDNSYSGIIDK
+368 CVEIDNNYSGIVDK

-403 LNRIVDETKE
+403 LNRIIDETEE
-413 LKFEQSINEED
+413 LEFEQSINDKD

>member
-30 ERKTSKLKCLLSIL
+30 ERKTSKLKYFFSVLIISILVFIVNMCVTTSVKFVLIYLLMCLLYYYNYEEKYL
-44 TVSLSVFV
+44 YFTLFK
-52 VNMFITKSLKF
+52 T
-63 ILIYII
+63 ILIYILMFI
-69 MCLFFYYNFGEKNK
+69 TD
-83 IIALFVRTLII
+83 IIASL
-94 YVVMIISDVFSSIIL
+94 IL
-109 MQFDFSSMMN
+109 MNLTVPTNPDV
-119 KINYLKALGT
+119 INLLKALGM
-129 LLNSVSMF
+129 LLNSILIFGLFKINYFVNLLNKFLSM
-137 ILFNLDK
+137 IMK
-144 LVIIIKKILTIIVS
+144 KEAKILTI
-158 SKNSVVFTFCFL
+158 F
-170 TFIAIIIIDCFHKDY
+170 
-185 ATISTF
+185 
-191 LLSSVILIFLIF
+191 
-203 LIAIL
+203 AIL
-208 LYQYF
+208 LLITLWCMGFEYRLHASFVSFVSLITIVIFLCLMVSVMVYQYF
-213 KRKTAEDEKQ
+213 NNKEVENEKQ
-223 QLQALMHEYENVL
+223 QLQVLMHEYENVL

-248 DLLILRSIADKN
+248 DLLILKSIADKN

-314 VNGVDYAKFEAMDKE
+314 VNGVDYAKFEAMDKD

-368 CVEIDNSYSGIIDK
+368 CVEIDNSYSGIVDK

-403 LNRIVDETKE
+403 LNRIVDETEE
-413 LKFEQSINEED
+413 LNFEQSINEED

>member
-1 MNFVGYVA
+1 MNFIGYVA
-9 CYLSIL
+9 CYVATVINLV
-15 LNSYVLFWCYSKTGV
+15 VLVYCYSKTNSEVGI
-30 ERKTSKLKCLLSIL
+30 SKFKKYFFTMLISAL
-44 TVSLSVFV
+44 VFV
-52 VNMFITKSLKF
+52 VNMYVTTSVKF
-63 ILIYII
+63 VLIYLLLCLLFYLNYREKYLYLTLFKTILIYILMFI
-69 MCLFFYYNFGEKNK
+69 TD
-83 IIALFVRTLII
+83 IIASL
-94 YVVMIISDVFSSIIL
+94 IL
-109 MQFDFSSMMN
+109 MNLTVPTNPDV
-119 KINYLKALGT
+119 INLLKALGT
-129 LLNSVSMF
+129 LLNSILMFGLFKINYFVNLLNKFLSM
-137 ILFNLDK
+137 IMK
-144 LVIIIKKILTIIVS
+144 KEAKILTI
-158 SKNSVVFTFCFL
+158 F
-170 TFIAIIIIDCFHKDY
+170 
-185 ATISTF
+185 
-191 LLSSVILIFLIF
+191 
-203 LIAIL
+203 AIL
-208 LYQYF
+208 LLITLWCVGFEYRLHASFVSFVSLITIVIFLCLMVSVMVYQYF
-213 KRKTAEDEKQ
+213 NNKEVENEKQ
-223 QLQALMHEYENVL
+223 QLQELMHEYENVL

-368 CVEIDNSYSGIIDK
+368 CVEIDNSYSGIVDK

-413 LKFEQSINEED
+413 LEFEQSINDKD

>member
-15 LNSYVLFWCYSKTGV
+15 LNLAVLVWCYSKTGV
-30 ERKTSKLKCLLSIL
+30 ERKSNKIKCVISLVILSALVYLVNVYDTTSIKWLAIYLLMCIMFYINYDEDIANTLTKTFLMYVTMIFSDLLS
-44 TVSLSVFV
+44 SLF
-52 VNMFITKSLKF
+52 L
-63 ILIYII
+63 
-69 MCLFFYYNFGEKNK
+69 
-83 IIALFVRTLII
+83 
-94 YVVMIISDVFSSIIL
+94 MIILKVFKSI
-109 MQFDFSSMMN
+109 D
-119 KINYLKALGT
+119 INSLRPVAT
-129 LLNSVSMF
+129 LLNTIFMF
-137 ILFNLDK
+137 MFFKMNFFTRVFTDFTNKVAKRLNN
-144 LVIIIKKILTIIVS
+144 TIIGFSLFVLFFFWLIEYYHGYIFTYVTLIT
-158 SKNSVVFTFCFL
+158 SV
-170 TFIAIIIIDCFHKDY
+170 
-185 ATISTF
+185 
-191 LLSSVILIFLIF
+191 LI
-203 LIAIL
+203 IL
-208 LYQYF
+208 LLLFLSIQVVLQYY
-213 KRKTAEDEKQ
+213 KNKNIENEKQ
-223 QLQALMHEYENVL
+223 QLQVLMHEYESVL

-314 VNGVDYAKFEAMDKE
+314 VNGVDYAKFEAMDKD

-368 CVEIDNSYSGIIDK
+368 CVEIDNSYSGIVDK

-397 GYGLTI
+397 GHGLTI
-403 LNRIVDETKE
+403 LNRIIDETEE
-413 LKFEQSINEED
+413 LEFEQSINDKD

>member
-170 TFIAIIIIDCFHKDY
+170 TFIAIIIINCFHKDY

-368 CVEIDNSYSGIIDK
+368 CVEIDNSYSGIVDT
-382 DGIKKKG
+382 DEIKKKG

-403 LNRIVDETKE
+403 LNRIVDETEE
-413 LKFEQSINEED
+413 LEFEQSINDKD